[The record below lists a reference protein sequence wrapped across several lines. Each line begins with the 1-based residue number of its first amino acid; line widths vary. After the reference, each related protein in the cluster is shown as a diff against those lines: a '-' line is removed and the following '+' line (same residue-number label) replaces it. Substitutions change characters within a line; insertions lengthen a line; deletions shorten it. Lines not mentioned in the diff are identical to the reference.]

1 MTTAELITAE
11 CNAIK
16 AMLLAKNAAN
26 GDSALQPLRIFS
38 RADNIEQLR
47 VRIDDKLSR
56 IATMGPEPT
65 IEDTTGDL
73 IWYLVLYRIA
83 CRPEPTVHEDGDVR
97 VVSVEERAECA
108 YWRFD
113 ARRKGHAEWKGHP
126 MGERDAFK
134 AEMRIALRPEP
145 MVNES
150 LDVGY
155 TVPPF
160 PSDSDDDPAVV
171 HIAPDRTSRA
181 PLPDECLGALCGRRS
196 PEHLAAQLMGDTDG
210 Y

>member
-1 MTTAELITAE
+1 MTTADLITAE

-16 AMLLAKNAAN
+16 AMLLDKNARY
-26 GDSALQPLRIFS
+26 GDSAMQPRRIFS
-38 RADNIEQLR
+38 RADHLEQLK

-56 IATMGPEPT
+56 IATMGPDSED
-65 IEDTTGDL
+65 EDTVLDL
-73 IWYLVLYRIA
+73 LGYLVLYRIA

-171 HIAPDRTSRA
+171 HLVPDRTSRA
-181 PLPDECLGALCGRRS
+181 TLPDECLGALCGRGGR
-196 PEHLAAQLMGDTDG
+196 
-210 Y
+210 

>member
-1 MTTAELITAE
+1 MTTAGAIIEE

-16 AMLLAKNAAN
+16 GMLLEKNRKY
-26 GDSALQPLRIFS
+26 GDSALNPVRVFS
-38 RADNIEQLR
+38 RADRVEQLR
-47 VRIDDKLSR
+47 VRIDDKISR
-56 IATMGPEPT
+56 IATSGDRTPD
-65 IEDTTGDL
+65 EDTVLDL
-73 IWYLVLYRIA
+73 LGYLVLYRIA

-145 MVNES
+145 TVNES

-160 PSDSDDDPAVV
+160 PSESDDDPAVY
-171 HIAPDRTSRA
+171 
-181 PLPDECLGALCGRRS
+181 LL
-196 PEHLAAQLMGDTDG
+196 
-210 Y
+210 

>member
-1 MTTAELITAE
+1 MTTADLITAE
-11 CNAIK
+11 CNSIK
-16 AMLLAKNAAN
+16 AMLLDKNARY
-26 GDSALQPLRIFS
+26 GDSAMHPRRIFS
-38 RADNIEQLR
+38 RADHLEQLK

-56 IATMGPEPT
+56 IATMGPDSED
-65 IEDTTGDL
+65 EDTTGDL
-73 IWYLVLYRIA
+73 IGYLMLLRIA

-145 MVNES
+145 TVNES

-160 PSDSDDDPAVV
+160 PSESDDDPAVV
-171 HIAPDRTSRA
+171 HLVPDRTSRA
-181 PLPDECLGALCGRRS
+181 ALPDECLGALCGRAR
-196 PEHLAAQLMGDTDG
+196 G
-210 Y
+210 

>member
-1 MTTAELITAE
+1 MTVEDQINRECEGVARMLI
-11 CNAIK
+11 
-16 AMLLAKNAAN
+16 AKNRKYGN
-26 GDSALQPLRIFS
+26 SALAPLRVFS
-38 RADNIEQLR
+38 RADRVEQLR

-56 IATMGPEPT
+56 IATSGDSGPD
-65 IEDTTGDL
+65 EDTVLDL
-73 IWYLVLYRIA
+73 IGYLVLYRIA

-145 MVNES
+145 TVNES

-171 HIAPDRTSRA
+171 HLVPDRTSRA
-181 PLPDECLGALCGRRS
+181 T
-196 PEHLAAQLMGDTDG
+196 PEESDDGPVILA
-210 Y
+210 YPNRW

>member
-1 MTTAELITAE
+1 MTVEDQINRECEGIARMLIG
-11 CNAIK
+11 
-16 AMLLAKNAAN
+16 KNRKYGN
-26 GDSALQPLRIFS
+26 SALAPLRVFS
-38 RADNIEQLR
+38 RADAVEQLR

-56 IATMGPEPT
+56 IATSGDRTPD
-65 IEDTTGDL
+65 EDTVLDL
-73 IWYLVLYRIA
+73 LGYLVLYRIA
-83 CRPEPTVHEDGDVR
+83 SRPEPTVHEDGDVR

-145 MVNES
+145 TVNES

-160 PSDSDDDPAVV
+160 PSESDDDPAVY
-171 HIAPDRTSRA
+171 
-181 PLPDECLGALCGRRS
+181 LL
-196 PEHLAAQLMGDTDG
+196 
-210 Y
+210 